1 MRKSLPVA
9 AVLALFALGAAGP
22 AWSAGPALTL
32 KAGFFL
38 PSDSVFRDVY
48 ASGPLFGLDLTV
60 PVAGPL
66 QAWAG
71 GEFFTKKGSLPVSEE
86 ESKARIIPLYAGLR
100 AQFGLKST
108 RPYIGL
114 AAGYFM
120 LHEENA
126 LGTASESGL
135 GLLTQAGVQL
145 KLGGPA
151 WLDLFIGYRLCTLK
165 TNDEEPLEAGLG
177 GLSMGL
183 GAAFKF

>member
-1 MRKSLPVA
+1 MRKTLPAA
-9 AVLALFALGAAGP
+9 AVLALFALAAAGP
-22 AWSAGPALTL
+22 AWSAGPAVTL

-38 PSDSVFRDVY
+38 PSDSVFREVY

-60 PVAGPL
+60 PVSGPL
-66 QAWAG
+66 QVWAG
-71 GEFFTKKGSLPVSEE
+71 GELFTKTGALPVSEE
-86 ESKARIIPLYAGLR
+86 ESKVRVVPLYAGLR
-100 AQFGLKST
+100 AQFGPKNT

-126 LGTASESGL
+126 LGTASKSGL

-145 KLGGPA
+145 RLGGPA
-151 WLDLFIGYRLCTLK
+151 WLDLFVGYRLCTLK
-165 TNDEEPLEAGLG
+165 TDDEEPLEAGLG